1 MKIKT
6 SITLSEDLLQAVD
19 QRVAEFKN
27 RSDLIE
33 VAVRSYLARRS
44 HEEEEARD
52 LSILNR
58 TADRLNREAAEVLDY
73 QVIP

>member
-6 SITLSEDLLQAVD
+6 SITLSEDLLRAVD
-19 QRVAEFKN
+19 RRAAEFKN

-33 VAVRSYLARRS
+33 VAVRTYLARRS
-44 HEEEEARD
+44 REEQEARD

-58 TADRLNREAAEVLDY
+58 AADRLNREAAEVLDY